1 MPDRD
6 TGGTFGTVTETR
18 TIDQSSGVLEVH
30 TGVAGRSA
38 RLGHRL
44 VLTPT
49 AWRASVE
56 VDGEQP
62 VSLVVTVDAASLE
75 VVSGEGGLTPLTSP
89 ERAVATANAHRSLK
103 VKANPTIEYRS
114 AVIEASENGF
124 RVRGELTI
132 CGTTRPCDFALAY
145 EQADPA
151 PALATAVP
159 VRQTDFGIKPFSLMM
174 GTLQVADEVT
184 VIARA
189 TV

>member
-1 MPDRD
+1 MS
-6 TGGTFGTVTETR
+6 GTR

-44 VLTPT
+44 VLAPT
-49 AWRASVE
+49 AWRAVIE
-56 VDGEQP
+56 VDGERP
-62 VSLVVTVDAASLE
+62 VALAVTVETASLE
-75 VVSGEGGLTPLTSP
+75 VVSGAGGLTPLTAP

-114 AVIEASENGF
+114 TTIEPSENGF

-132 CGTTRPCDFALAY
+132 GGTTRPCDFALAY
-145 EQADPA
+145 EEAEPA

-159 VRQTDFGIKPFSLMM
+159 VRQTDFAIKPFSLMM

-184 VIARA
+184 VVARA

>member
-1 MPDRD
+1 M
-6 TGGTFGTVTETR
+6 
-18 TIDQSSGVLEVH
+18 DQSSAVLEVH

-44 VLTPT
+44 VLAPT
-49 AWRASVE
+49 AWRAAVE
-56 VDGEQP
+56 ADGGQP
-62 VSLVVTVDAASLE
+62 VAVTVTVDAASLE
-75 VVSGEGGLTPLTSP
+75 VVSGEGGLTPLTAP

-103 VKANPTIEYRS
+103 VKTNPTIEYRS
-114 AVIEASENGF
+114 TAIDATENGY

-132 CGTTRPCDFALAY
+132 CGTTRPCDFALLY
-145 EQADPA
+145 EEAAPA
-151 PALATAVP
+151 PALAAAVP

-184 VIARA
+184 VVARA

>member
-1 MPDRD
+1 MSD
-6 TGGTFGTVTETR
+6 TR

-44 VLTPT
+44 VLAPT
-49 AWRASVE
+49 AWRAVVE
-56 VDGEQP
+56 VDGDRP
-62 VSLVVTVDAASLE
+62 VSLAVTVDAASLE
-75 VVSGEGGLTPLTSP
+75 VVSGEGGLTPLSAP

-103 VKANPTIEYRS
+103 VKANPAIEYRS
-114 AVIEASENGF
+114 TTIEASENGF
-124 RVRGELTI
+124 RVRGELSI
-132 CGTTRPCDFALAY
+132 CDTTRPCDFALVY
-145 EQADPA
+145 EDAEPA

-184 VIARA
+184 VVARA

>member
-1 MPDRD
+1 MS
-6 TGGTFGTVTETR
+6 ETR
-18 TIDQSSGVLEVH
+18 AIDQSSGVLEVH

-44 VLTPT
+44 VLAPA
-49 AWRASVE
+49 AWRVEVE
-56 VDGEQP
+56 VDAERP
-62 VSLVVTVDAASLE
+62 VALVVTVDAASLE
-75 VVSGEGGLTPLTSP
+75 VVSGEGGLTPLSAP

-114 AVIEASENGF
+114 TAIDATENGF

-132 CGTTRPCDFALAY
+132 GGTTRPCDFVLAY
-145 EQADPA
+145 EEAQPA

-184 VIARA
+184 VVARA

>member
-1 MPDRD
+1 M
-6 TGGTFGTVTETR
+6 TETR

-44 VLTPT
+44 VLAPT
-49 AWRASVE
+49 TWRAAVE

-62 VSLVVTVDAASLE
+62 VSLVVTVDAGSLE

-114 AVIEASENGF
+114 VAIEATENGF
-124 RVRGELTI
+124 RVRGDLTI

-145 EQADPA
+145 EEAEPA

-184 VIARA
+184 VVARA

>member
-1 MPDRD
+1 MS
-6 TGGTFGTVTETR
+6 ETR
-18 TIDQSSGVLEVH
+18 TIDQAGGVLEVH

-44 VLTPT
+44 VLAPG
-49 AWRASVE
+49 AWRTVVE
-56 VDGEQP
+56 LDGDRP
-62 VSLVVTVDAASLE
+62 VALTVTVEAASLE
-75 VVSGEGGLTPLTSP
+75 VVSGEGGLTPLSAP

-103 VKANPTIEYRS
+103 VKKHPSIEFR
-114 AVIEASENGF
+114 ATAIEPSDNGF
-124 RVRGELTI
+124 GVRGELTV
-132 CGTTRPCDFALAY
+132 CGVARPCEFALLY
-145 EQADPA
+145 EEGEPA
-151 PALATAVP
+151 PTLAAAIP

>member
-1 MPDRD
+1 MVSD
-6 TGGTFGTVTETR
+6 TR

-44 VLTPT
+44 VLAPT
-49 AWRASVE
+49 AWRAVVE
-56 VDGEQP
+56 VDGDRP
-62 VSLVVTVDAASLE
+62 VSLAVTVDAASLE
-75 VVSGEGGLTPLTSP
+75 VVSGEGGLTPLSAP

-103 VKANPTIEYRS
+103 VKANPAIEYRS
-114 AVIEASENGF
+114 TTIEASENGF
-124 RVRGELTI
+124 RVRGELSI
-132 CGTTRPCDFALAY
+132 CGTTRPCDFALVY
-145 EQADPA
+145 EDAEPA

-184 VIARA
+184 VVARA